1 MKVSLNWL
9 REFIPLEKTVAEIS
23 DLLTYAG
30 VEVEG
35 IETTGVDINKIV
47 VAQILASEQHPNAD
61 RLSVCRVDDGS
72 GTPRQIVCGAKNYKV
87 GDKVP
92 LALPGAVLPG
102 DFKIKVGK
110 LRGVESEG
118 MLCSARELAVSEESA
133 GLFILPA
140 DSPVGAPIRELF
152 PADTV
157 FELEVTPNRPD
168 LLSLRGIARELGAIT
183 GVETTPER
191 AFETPGKSPF
201 LIRIENPEA
210 CPWYSGRIIRGVK
223 VGPSPE
229 WMRKHLE
236 ASGLRPI
243 NNVVDVTNLVMLELG
258 EPLHAFDLA
267 QIDRGIVVRP
277 AREGE
282 KMKALDGRDYE
293 LTSADLLIADESKS
307 LAIAGVMGGENSGV
321 TEATTDI
328 LLEAALF
335 SPRGIRRT
343 SRRLGLSSDAS
354 YRFERGVD
362 PAILLRASTRATAL
376 IEEIACGVAEK
387 SIAIEGQLPLFWWEV
402 SLRYDRCRLLMGVW
416 ISDTDIDQ
424 ILTRLGLQA
433 LGNEKWSVPSSRA
446 DLTRE
451 VDLIEEVVRIYGVQ
465 NIPAKNQGFV
475 APVSAVDNAYD
486 FQLRIK
492 QRLIDAGFF
501 ESRTRSMRG
510 EIAPVDEA
518 FRTAG
523 AMRVRNPLTE
533 DQTFFRES
541 LVPGLLEVAD
551 YNQRMGVTSIRL
563 LETGRIFR
571 AGQNEEKPKIALLIT
586 GDSGIADWR
595 TPVRPVD
602 FFDLKAAVSGILR
615 SRTPIE
621 FVKTQAPYLFLGA
634 ELVSD
639 DKSLGWIGQITPD
652 LVRRAGL
659 KTPVFAAEL
668 DLAAL
673 QSVTDGTRRF
683 QPLDRFPAV
692 TRDVALIVPDALSHA
707 VIEQTLASAKEPLL
721 RSVHLFDVFLD
732 PTGKKSLAYSL
743 TYRAAD
749 RTLTQDEVNAAH
761 QRLKTRLVE
770 NCGVSLRE

>member
-9 REFIPLEKTVAEIS
+9 REFIPLEKSVADIS

-35 IETTGVDINKIV
+35 IETTGVNIDKIV

-72 GTPRQIVCGAKNYKV
+72 GTPRQIVCGAKNYEV

-118 MLCSARELAVSEESA
+118 MLCSAKELAISEESA
-133 GLFILPA
+133 GLLILPA
-140 DSPVGAPIRELF
+140 DSPVGAPIREIF
-152 PADTV
+152 PAETV

-183 GVETTPER
+183 GVPTVQD
-191 AFETPGKSPF
+191 KSDVLHEAHDF
-201 LIRIENPEA
+201 SIRIENPSA
-210 CPWYSGRIIRGVK
+210 CPWYSARIIRGVK
-223 VGPSPE
+223 VGPSPDGI
-229 WMRKHLE
+229 RKRLE
-236 ASGLRPI
+236 ASGLRSI

-267 QIDRGIVVRP
+267 HVNGGIVVRQ
-277 AREGE
+277 ANDGE
-282 KMKALDGRDYE
+282 KIRALDGRDYTLSGE
-293 LTSADLLIADESKS
+293 DLLIADESKP
-307 LAIAGVMGGENSGV
+307 LAIAGVMGGEHSGV
-321 TEATTDI
+321 TETTTDI

-335 SPRGIRRT
+335 SPRAIRRT
-343 SRRLGLSSDAS
+343 SRRLGLSSDSS

-362 PAILLRASTRATAL
+362 PGILLRASQRATAL
-376 IEEIACGVAEK
+376 IAEFTGGVAEK
-387 SIAIEGQLPLFWWEV
+387 GIAIGGQLPPLSSEV
-402 SLRYDRCRLLMGVW
+402 SLRYDRCRLLLGTW
-416 ISDTDIDQ
+416 ISNADIDR
-424 ILTRLGLQA
+424 ILTGLGLKS
-433 LGNEKWSVPSSRA
+433 LGEEKWRVPSSRA

-451 VDLIEEVVRIYGVQ
+451 VDLIEEVVRIHGMQ

-475 APVSAVDNAYD
+475 APVSAVDGAYD
-486 FQLRIK
+486 FQLQLK
-492 QRLIDAGFF
+492 QQLTNAGFF
-501 ESRTRSMRG
+501 ESRTRSMRA
-510 EIAPVDEA
+510 EVAPIDEA
-518 FRTAG
+518 FRTAR

-541 LVPGLLEVAD
+541 LIPGLLEVAD
-551 YNQRMGVTSIRL
+551 YNQRMGATSIRL
-563 LETGRIFR
+563 VETGRVFC
-571 AGQNEEKPKIALLIT
+571 AGDQEETPKVALMIT
-586 GDSGIADWR
+586 GDSSAVDWR
-595 TPVRPVD
+595 TPVRALD
-602 FFDLKAAVSGILR
+602 FFDLKAAVTGIVKSR
-615 SRTPIE
+615 SPVE
-621 FVKTQAPYLFLGA
+621 FVKINRPYLILGA
-634 ELVSD
+634 EVASNGT
-639 DKSLGWIGQITPD
+639 SLGWIGQITPD

-668 DLAAL
+668 DLVAL
-673 QSVTDGTRRF
+673 QSVAPGTPRF
-683 QPLDRFPAV
+683 QPLDRFPSV
-692 TRDVALIVPDALSHA
+692 TRDVALIVPDSLSHA
-707 VIEQTLASAKEPLL
+707 AIEQALASAKEPLL
-721 RSVHLFDVFLD
+721 RSVHLFDVFVD

-770 NCGVSLRE
+770 KCGVSLRE